1 MKNIFILI
9 VFLLPAFCFGQP
21 AGYSYKKPVTVESL
35 VKGVKGVPVEANV
48 WRATAKDGST
58 YLFTIE
64 PNKKGVL
71 ARRRIYKK

>member
-1 MKNIFILI
+1 MKNIFIVI

-21 AGYSYKKPVTVESL
+21 TGYTFKKPVTVESL

-71 ARRRIYKK
+71 ARRRIYKQ